1 MTLWSQMPA
10 SRQKLYSKIIKISI
24 SYKNSSLGM
33 RVASLIKNWIFVDL
47 ESLRIGEMIGRKFL
61 TVCKEE

>member
-1 MTLWSQMPA
+1 MPA
-10 SRQKLYSKIIKISI
+10 SRQKLHSKIIKISI

-61 TVCKEE
+61 TVRKEE